1 MTHIMVGPLIY
12 LAASVAP
19 LPQQALP
26 EEARMTA
33 ARPVRATAHATAT
46 IRIVS
51 GARFGARYLAPVAG
65 AFRRNVRLSN
75 ADGTSHSAE
84 LLEFQ

>member
-1 MTHIMVGPLIY
+1 MTHIMVGPLLY
-12 LAASVAP
+12 LAASVSPLAQPAP
-19 LPQQALP
+19 P
-26 EEARMTA
+26 EVARA
-33 ARPVRATAHATAT
+33 AASRPVRATAQATAT

-51 GARFGARYLAPVAG
+51 GVRFGARYMAPVAG

-75 ADGTSHSAE
+75 TDGTTHPAE